1 MNWVPDDK
9 SKASKRDKPIDPF
22 ASSDE
27 RRAKVSGALI
37 AWIVV
42 AVLILLFVFQN
53 TDSTNVSFT
62 LFDFDAPLWIV
73 MLIAVA
79 LGVLLDRIG
88 SYLWARR
95 KRAGA
100 SDNKK

>member
-9 SKASKRDKPIDPF
+9 AKAGKPEKPTDPF

-62 LFDFDAPLWIV
+62 LFDFDAPVWIV
-73 MLIAVA
+73 VLIAVV
-79 LGVLLDRIG
+79 LGVVLDRIG

-95 KRAGA
+95 KNAKTKT
-100 SDNKK
+100 KK